1 MSRCSTSTGGPLA
14 AAGQMNFR
22 ARDFDRSLSPRRH
35 AAPLPFPPVSCAA
48 PRPSCQ
54 LGETVN
60 GRRSPMQVRA
70 CEGAAAAC
78 GPILSSTDRE
88 ASARAG
94 AQGIQPNLTEARKWS
109 RARPRAR
116 CRRGRGAFGEVGW
129 GWAPPVIPEFALP
142 ARSSG
147 RQRISGTQERAPSL
161 LGWFEVG
168 GDVSVSFQ
176 DVDDLERA
184 SDVTKEDHVISVG
197 HTSEVGE

>member
-1 MSRCSTSTGGPLA
+1 M
-14 AAGQMNFR
+14 Q
-22 ARDFDRSLSPRRH
+22 
-35 AAPLPFPPVSCAA
+35 PP
-48 PRPSCQ
+48 
-54 LGETVN
+54 
-60 GRRSPMQVRA
+60 
-70 CEGAAAAC
+70 AC

-94 AQGIQPNLTEARKWS
+94 AQGIQPNLTEARKWYE
-109 RARPRAR
+109 RARELGAAEAEERLAR
-116 CRRGRGAFGEVGW
+116 LGG

-184 SDVTKEDHVISVG
+184 SDVTKEDHVIAVW